1 VELQVPQESEEVP
14 SPLDSTPDMPKRES
28 FLLTSDAP
36 HRGHSTTVELKTS
49 FSKSSSQ

>member
-14 SPLDSTPDMPKRES
+14 SPFDSTPDIPKTES

-36 HRGHSTTVELKTS
+36 HLGHSITVEVKTS
-49 FSKSSSQ
+49 FSKSSPQ